1 MSRVLIS
8 DKLSPSAVDV
18 FNSHGIDV
26 DIKVGMTAYQLLESI
41 DKYDGLAVRSATNVD
56 ASLLMAGHR
65 LRVVGRAGI
74 GIDNINLTAA
84 TKQGI
89 LVMNTPFG
97 NSITTAEHTIALLL
111 SLCRQI
117 PKADSSVRQGKWEKA
132 NFMGVE
138 VSGKVLG
145 LVGCGNIG
153 SIVADRAQ
161 GLKMKVLVYDPFVTN
176 EQARDLGVEKV
187 DFDDLLTRSDI
198 VSLHVPLTETTRGM
212 IDASVMEKMRP
223 GVRIINCARG
233 GLIVERDLKS
243 AIRGGQ
249 VAGAALDVFE
259 NEPPEDPDLLE
270 LREVIVTPHLGA
282 STNEAQEN
290 VAIQLAEQM
299 SNYLLTGS
307 VTNAL
312 NMASLTPEEAPRLAP
327 YMPLVKQLG
336 SFAGQVIEEGVR
348 EIVIEYAGAA
358 ASLNTKPLTAALLEA
373 ILSPSLESVNM
384 VNAPFVAKDRNIEV
398 VEVKRESPCDYNSMV
413 RLTIEAESHT
423 GSFGGTLFGGRPRLT
438 QIDGINIEAELGSYM
453 LFVRNHDK
461 PGFIGSFG
469 GVLGQA
475 GVNIA
480 TFHLGRGAVGG
491 EAIALIEVD
500 QPVTEDILQ
509 QVTFLPNVVQVKP
522 LSFDQSV

>member
-8 DKLSPSAVDV
+8 DKLSPSALDVFGHHGIEVDV
-18 FNSHGIDV
+18 R
-26 DIKVGMTAYQLLESI
+26 VGMTADQLLGSI

-65 LRVVGRAGI
+65 LSIVGRAGI
-74 GIDNINLTAA
+74 GTDNIDVTAA

-117 PKADSSVRQGKWEKA
+117 PKADFSVRQGKWERA
-132 NFMGVE
+132 EFVGVE

-145 LVGCGNIG
+145 LVGCGTIG

-161 GLKMKVLVYDPFVTN
+161 GLKMKVLVYDPFVTK
-176 EQARDLGVEKV
+176 EQALDLGVEKV
-187 DFDDLLTRSDI
+187 DFDGLLSRSDI
-198 VSLHVPLTETTRGM
+198 VSLHVPLTDMTSGM
-212 IDASVMEKMRP
+212 IDASAMAKMRP

-233 GLIVERDLKS
+233 GLIVEHDLKS

-259 NEPPEDPDLLE
+259 NEPPEDSGLLE
-270 LREVIVTPHLGA
+270 LTEVIVTPHLGA
-282 STNEAQEN
+282 STTEAQEN

-299 SNYLLTGS
+299 SNYLLTGAI
-307 VTNAL
+307 TNAV

-336 SFAGQVIEEGVR
+336 SFAGQIIEEGIR
-348 EIVIEYAGAA
+348 EIAIEYAGAA

-384 VNAPFVAKDRNIEV
+384 VNASLVAKDRNIEV
-398 VEVKRESPCDYNSMV
+398 VEVKRESPCDYHSMV
-413 RLTIEAESHT
+413 RLTIKAEHHT
-423 GSFGGTLFGGRPRLT
+423 GSFGGTLFGGQPRLT
-438 QIDGINIEAELGSYM
+438 QVDGINIEAELGSYM
-453 LFVRNHDK
+453 LFVRNHDR

-480 TFHLGRGAVGG
+480 TFHLGRGVVGG

-500 QPVTEDILQ
+500 QPVTGDILER
-509 QVTFLPNVVQVKP
+509 VSLLPNVVQVTP
-522 LSFDQSV
+522 MSFNQSG

>member
-8 DKLSPSAVDV
+8 DELSPSAVDV
-18 FNSHGIDV
+18 FNSHGIGV
-26 DIKVGMTAYQLLESI
+26 DIKVGMTAHQLLEAI
-41 DKYDGLAVRSATNVD
+41 DNYDGLAVRSATNVD

-117 PKADSSVRQGKWEKA
+117 PRADSSVRQGKWEKS

-161 GLKMKVLVYDPFVTN
+161 GLKMRVLVYDPFVTN
-176 EQARDLGVEKV
+176 EQALDLGVEKV
-187 DFDDLLTRSDI
+187 DFDDLLSRSDI
-198 VSLHVPLTETTRGM
+198 VSLHVPLTDMTRGM
-212 IDASVMEKMRP
+212 IDASVMDKMRP

-233 GLIVERDLKS
+233 GLIVEHDLKS

-259 NEPPEDPDLLE
+259 NEPPEDPGLLE

-299 SNYLLTGS
+299 SNYLLTGA

-327 YMPLVKQLG
+327 YMSLVKQLG

-398 VEVKRESPCDYNSMV
+398 VEVKRGSPCDYNSMV
-413 RLTIEAESHT
+413 RLTIEAESYT
-423 GSFGGTLFGGRPRLT
+423 GSFAGTLFGGRPRLT

-469 GVLGQA
+469 GVLGEA

-480 TFHLGRGAVGG
+480 TFHLGRGVVGG

-500 QPVTEDILQ
+500 QPVTEDILR

-522 LSFDQSV
+522 LSFDQSA